1 MIMNK
6 ELHPRSEV
14 PQMCVSRKNGGRGLF
29 GCKNSVKSKENGLGW
44 YVKKQSR
51 TITSCSQNKW
61 NYSKQGCS

>member
-1 MIMNK
+1 MIINK

-14 PQMCVSRKNGGRGLF
+14 AQLCVSWKNGRRGLI
-29 GCKNSVKSKENGLGW
+29 GCKNSVKSEENGLGW

-61 NYSKQGCS
+61 NYNKRGSS